1 MYRSQ
6 TRLQKIGDQLG
17 SDTLKSNANEDD
29 PSINVVSDGEPNDDG
44 KTSPR
49 NDDILSNALS
59 TKKRSLGYLAASEEL
74 KIGNA
79 FIILVGVI
87 LKK

>member
-59 TKKRSLGYLAASEEL
+59 NKKRSLGYLAASEEV

-79 FIILVGVI
+79 FI
-87 LKK
+87 